1 MKFRVIAG
9 THYQDRKRYVK
20 GEVVSST
27 QDLVKLFTGKFEKL
41 PDTVQ
46 SSVGASSPPPTPGTP
61 PKKKAKPAPVEEDD
75 E

>member
-9 THYQDRKRYVK
+9 THYQDNRRYTK
-20 GEVVSST
+20 GQVVSST
-27 QDLVKLFTGKFEKL
+27 QDLVKLFTGKFEVV

-46 SSVGASSPPPTPGTP
+46 SSAGAAGPPPPPVP
-61 PKKKAKPAPVEEDD
+61 PKKKKTAPKVEETED